1 MRRSEGESL
10 LLERF
15 AGHFGR
21 PLDLNAPNTFTEKLF
36 SRMVLWNRRMD
47 PQFTQLADKFA
58 VRSYVADTLGEA
70 YLSTLLWHGT
80 DPEQI
85 PFEALPD
92 RYVVKTNHG
101 SGQVI
106 RVAGKVDRADV
117 VRRLSDWLASNYYWR
132 FREYQYYDIPPRVL
146 VEEYLEGA
154 GGREALAYRFWC
166 FGGVPRFLSVGDYA
180 RAMCPFYDTNWNKLA
195 IKHKPDANRPFDRQA
210 AQLRPNGRCGNA
222 AIEGIRFRARRS
234 VQHRRSCRFRRAHVH
249 AGGGDVQVHTGGLGP
264 NDRRD
269 VDAAHVALGAT
280 SCAGAGG
287 RRENAL
293 APMRPPHQ
301 FRPWPTRI

>member
-1 MRRSEGESL
+1 MIASLDTLRDVTGRVWRSPRLDPLRRLKRQLMRRSEGESL

-47 PQFTQLADKFA
+47 PQFTRLADKFA
-58 VRSYVADTLGEA
+58 VRSHVADTLGED
-70 YLSTLLWHGT
+70 YLPTLLWHGT

-117 VRRLSDWLASNYYWR
+117 ARRLSDWLASNYYWR
-132 FREYQYYDIPPRVL
+132 FREYQYYGIPPRVL

-166 FGGVPRFLSVGDYA
+166 FGGVPRFLSIGNYA
-180 RAMCPFYDTNWNKLA
+180 RSMCPFYDTSWNKLA
-195 IKHKPDANRPFDRQA
+195 IKHKPDANRPSIDKPPNFDQM
-210 AQLRPNGRCGNA
+210 
-222 AIEGIRFRARRS
+222 
-234 VQHRRSCRFRRAHVH
+234 
-249 AGGGDVQVHTGGLGP
+249 
-264 NDRRD
+264 
-269 VDAAHVALGAT
+269 VDAATRLSREFDFVRVDLYNIDGRVVFGELTFTPAAGMFRFTPVDWDRWIGEMWTLRT
-280 SCAGAGG
+280 S
-287 RRENAL
+287 R
-293 APMRPPHQ
+293 
-301 FRPWPTRI
+301 